1 MANAFQKMLEH
12 FRLTKKILAL
22 NADNATSND
31 TQTTRLHELNNSF
44 NKENHVRCFNH
55 TLQLSAKTLLKPF
68 NIALAGKGMD
78 NDDGNDDDIAAQ
90 DEGSTLVIED
100 DSEEEGEDEG
110 IDADSDIED
119 DNVDKLQELS
129 ENKWIQVLE
138 ETAVICETVTKVYEM
153 IFTLYTTN

>member
-1 MANAFQKMLEH
+1 MANTFQKMLKH
-12 FRLTKKILAL
+12 FGLTKKILAL

-31 TQTTRLHELNNSF
+31 TQTTRLHKLNNSF

-55 TLQLSAKTLLKPF
+55 TLQLSTKTLLKPF

-110 IDADSDIED
+110 ID
-119 DNVDKLQELS
+119 
-129 ENKWIQVLE
+129 
-138 ETAVICETVTKVYEM
+138 
-153 IFTLYTTN
+153 